1 MPALIPKGKQILN
14 NPSSNS
20 GQTGTTPDH
29 IDRESSFLHTQ
40 LRPSPQ
46 GAEFEVRKLNTDV
59 CDTRQHRQFP
69 EFSWNS
75 NIPSEETSPC
85 FVNRRGNFSEQR
97 GRKPLSKLPGSLGCS
112 KGGFVSVFPFVQY
125 WSYFATASEETSRV
139 LLICTKMRS
148 IGNSCSLEMVTLHV
162 GFGWIETET
171 QRPGIDLRQRQTKHS
186 SRTKFD
192 LLSVFFLF
200 FCRSCSS

>member
-20 GQTGTTPDH
+20 GQTGSTPDH
-29 IDRESSFLHTQ
+29 IDPESSFLHTQ

-59 CDTRQHRQFP
+59 YDTRQHWQFP
-69 EFSWNS
+69 EFSWNN
-75 NIPSEETSPC
+75 NIPSEETSPR
-85 FVNRRGNFSEQR
+85 FVNRRGNFSELR
-97 GRKPLSKLPGSLGCS
+97 GKKPLNKLPGSLGYS

-125 WSYFATASEETSRV
+125 WSCFATASEETSTV

-148 IGNSCSLEMVTLHV
+148 IENSCFLEMVTLHV
-162 GFGWIETET
+162 GFGWIERET
-171 QRPGIDLRQRQTKHS
+171 QRADIGLGQRQTKYS

-192 LLSVFFLF
+192 LLSVISFF
-200 FCRSCSS
+200 FCRSCSF